1 MNLMEFVLH
10 QDIFNTPFH
19 FKCSTV
25 TRTFEKVE
33 TIEDG
38 ILVVND
44 TPEFNTICS
53 LYDYQLPSFPSEKYK
68 KPFEYIGTRKNK
80 IQWHLTLPTKV
91 YKQEVVGFINNV
103 IDFLSSVDLSY
114 YYDIY
119 NPTESLFGTIQRAK
133 INSKKI
139 FAYLADQSD
148 KQDKSHLKTMLPYGD
163 YAEVAQYTRLD
174 TRTGRLTHPAGPR
187 ILNLQKKY
195 RDVVESRFE
204 EDGDIWYF
212 DYSSL
217 EPRVLLS
224 MHGKKDIPQ
233 DIYTNVISELN
244 ITAPR
249 AAIKTTILSRLY
261 GAGENSIVYQLKD
274 LVEYPESIIEIV
286 DDYFQINELKA
297 KLNDEYIASGH
308 KRIFNYYGKPIHCP
322 DVDPYKL
329 INYFIQSTAVDV
341 AMLGFNELIRRIAL
355 ANLLDWI
362 VPVFVIHDAIV
373 LDIHKDYNYLIPR
386 ICKAGSIN
394 IKKFEKTNF
403 FLNAER
409 AV

>member
-1 MNLMEFVLH
+1 MEFVLH

-25 TRTFEKVE
+25 TRSFEKIDI
-33 TIEDG
+33 IEKD

-44 TPEFNTICS
+44 TVEFNTICS
-53 LYDYQLPSFPSEKYK
+53 LYGYRLPSFPSEKYK
-68 KPFEYIGTRKNK
+68 KPFEYIGVHKEK
-80 IQWHLTLPTKV
+80 IKWHLTMPAKV
-91 YKQEVVGFINNV
+91 YKQEIVEFIYNV
-103 IDFLSSVDLSY
+103 IDFLASVDLSY
-114 YYDIY
+114 YYDVY
-119 NPTESLFGTIQRAK
+119 KPTEPLFNGIQRAK
-133 INSKKI
+133 INNKKV
-139 FAYLADQSD
+139 FTYLADFSD
-148 KQDKSHLKTMLPYGD
+148 KQDKSHLKTMMPYGD

-174 TRTGRLTHPAGPR
+174 TRTGRLIHPVGPR

-195 RDVVESRFE
+195 RDIIESRFE
-204 EDGDIWYF
+204 ENGNIWYF

-217 EPRVLLS
+217 EPRVLLGI
-224 MHGKKDIPQ
+224 HGRKDIPQ

-261 GAGENSIVYQLKD
+261 GAGENSIINQLKD
-274 LVEYPESIIEIV
+274 LVEYPNSIIEIV
-286 DDYFQINELKA
+286 DDYFQINELKS
-297 KLNDEYIASGH
+297 KLNNEYIASGYKKILNH
-308 KRIFNYYGKPIHCP
+308 YGKPIHCP

-341 AMLGFNELIRRIAL
+341 AILGFNELHRRIEL
-355 ANLLDWI
+355 ANLIEWI
-362 VPVFVIHDAIV
+362 VPIFVIHDAIV
-373 LDIHKDYNYLIPR
+373 LDIHKDYEYLIPK
-386 ICKAGSIN
+386 ICKAGSLN

>member
-1 MNLMEFVLH
+1 MKLMEFVLH
-10 QDIFNTPFH
+10 RDIFNTPFH
-19 FKCSTV
+19 FKCSTT
-25 TRTFEKVE
+25 TRIFEKVE
-33 TIEDG
+33 EIEKD

-44 TPEFNTICS
+44 TPEFKTICA
-53 LYDYQLPSFPSEKYK
+53 LYGYVFPTFPSEKYK
-68 KPFEYIGTRKNK
+68 KPFEYIGTSKNK
-80 IQWHLTLPTKV
+80 IQWHLSLPIKI
-91 YKQEVVGFINNV
+91 YQQEVITFINSM

-114 YYDIY
+114 YFDVYK
-119 NPTESLFGTIQRAK
+119 PTELLFENIQRAK

-139 FAYLADQSD
+139 FAYLADQTD
-148 KQDKSHLKTMLPYGD
+148 KQDKSHLKTLLPYGD
-163 YAEVAQYTRLD
+163 FAEAAQYTRLD
-174 TRTGRLTHPAGPR
+174 TRTGRLLHPNGPR
-187 ILNLQKKY
+187 ILHLQKKY
-195 RDVVESRFE
+195 RDVVESRFGE
-204 EDGDIWYF
+204 EGSIWYF

-224 MHGKKDIPQ
+224 LHGKKDIPQ

-249 AAIKTTILSRLY
+249 TAIKTTILSRLY
-261 GAGENSIVYQLKD
+261 GAGENSIVHQLKD

-286 DDYFQINELKA
+286 DEYFQINELKTR
-297 KLNDEYIASGH
+297 LNNEYIASGH
-308 KRIFNYYGKPIHCP
+308 KRILNYYGKPIHCP

-329 INYFIQSTAVDV
+329 INYYIQSTAVDV
-341 AMLGFNELIRRIAL
+341 AMLGFNELNRRTAL
-355 ANLLDWI
+355 ANLIEWI
-362 VPVFVIHDAIV
+362 VPIFVIHDAIV
-373 LDIHKDYNYLIPR
+373 LDIHKDYEYLIPK